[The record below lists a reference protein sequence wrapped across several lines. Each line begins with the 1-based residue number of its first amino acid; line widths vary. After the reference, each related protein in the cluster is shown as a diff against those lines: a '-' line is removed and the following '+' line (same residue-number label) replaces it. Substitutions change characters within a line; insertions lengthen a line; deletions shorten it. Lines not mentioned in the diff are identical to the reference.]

1 MPPIRFI
8 SALSGLIPPMPGD
21 RSALGSAPAAAFQYC
36 EAMAMASAFGWT
48 LFPPCGLHLR
58 WTGREAEIFHSGGW
72 HNLDTLAFGP
82 EEQAEWDENAPAALT
97 GRMPYAAQK
106 LFVPGIVQI
115 WTGYFIESDP
125 DWSVLIRPLPNVPG
139 PDTHFLYEG
148 IVETDQFRP
157 CPLFVNIRLLKT
169 DREIILRAT
178 DPLFTVQP
186 VHRSAYAPGVL
197 AGNAVSSM
205 SDLPSDSLQA
215 MERTVR
221 LFDPAHGGD
230 SLPGS
235 YGAQVRRR
243 RKSPALEPQ
252 G

>member
-1 MPPIRFI
+1 MAPIRFI

-21 RSALGSAPAAAFQYC
+21 RTALGSAPAAAFQYC

-48 LFPPCGLHLR
+48 LFPPCDLRLR
-58 WTGREAEIFHSGGW
+58 WTGREAEVFSDGDWHS
-72 HNLDTLAFGP
+72 LETLSFGA
-82 EEQAEWDENAPAALT
+82 EEQEEWDRAAPEALQ
-97 GRMPYAAQK
+97 GRMPHAAQK

-125 DWSVLIRPLPNVPG
+125 DWSVLVRPLPNVPG

-169 DREIILRAT
+169 DREILLRAS

-186 VHRSAYAPGVL
+186 VPRRAYAPQVL
-197 AGNAVSSM
+197 GGNAVTAL
-205 SDLPSDSLQA
+205 SDLPEPSLQA

-221 LFDPAHGGD
+221 LFDPTHGGN

-243 RKSPALEPQ
+243 RKSFKTPA
-252 G
+252 

>member
-21 RSALGSAPAAAFQYC
+21 RTALGSAPAAALQYC

-48 LFPPCGLHLR
+48 LFPPCDLRLR
-58 WTGREAEIFHSGGW
+58 WTGREAEVFHSDKW
-72 HNLDTLAFGP
+72 HTLDSLSFGP
-82 EEQAEWDENAPAALT
+82 DEQAEWDRAAGPALK
-97 GRMPYAAQK
+97 GRMPHVAQK

-115 WTGYFIESDP
+115 WTGYFVESDP
-125 DWSVLIRPLPNVPG
+125 EWSVLIRPLPNVPG

-148 IVETDQFRP
+148 VVETDHFRP

-169 DREIILRAT
+169 DREIALRAT
-178 DPLFTVQP
+178 DPLFMVQP
-186 VHRSAYAPGVL
+186 VHRSAYAPQVL
-197 AGNAVSSM
+197 SSG
-205 SDLPSDSLQA
+205 SVTALADLPDHSRAALG
-215 MERTVR
+215 RTVR

-243 RKSPALEPQ
+243 RKTAKPEFQ